1 MGRSISARKR
11 PMHGPDEAPGA
22 RVRSGRGAARMRR
35 HRSLKRQGAVAV
47 NFVVGADA
55 IQTLVELGWLAPE
68 RLDDCDA
75 VTGAIV
81 ALASQALALRVRPGN
96 RS

>member
-11 PMHGPDEAPGA
+11 AMHGPDEAPVA

-35 HRSLKRQGAVAV
+35 HRSLKRQGGVAV

-55 IQTLVELGWLAPE
+55 VRSLIELGWLDPARRSDRE
-68 RLDDCDA
+68 A

-81 ALASQALALRVRPGN
+81 ALATRALALRLRPAG
-96 RS
+96 